1 MRLSPW
7 NLLTVQ
13 RCEEYGLS
21 EEVVDMQGLVILAGP
36 SCVGKG
42 PLIAAFK
49 TFHPRLAAE
58 LEPLV
63 LYNSRSPRPGERNG
77 VDYHFRSRETIE
89 HMGKRKDFHVFE
101 VRGDL
106 QGLDAG
112 ELKTTLRTKR
122 LLFEGNPFVGEQ
134 LLSLATEEEISVT
147 CAFLSPFC
155 LEEIRF
161 LSSPESGVNLQ
172 KFVTDV
178 MRRKLLRRMQRQK
191 GILSLPDLEEVERR
205 AGSALKEICLAP
217 RFGNVIPNHDGEDSE
232 HWNAFP
238 YPLGDARKAL
248 AAFTALLKGEESPF
262 IERWDET
269 LPLPLHS

>member
-1 MRLSPW
+1 
-7 NLLTVQ
+7 
-13 RCEEYGLS
+13 
-21 EEVVDMQGLVILAGP
+21 MQGLVILAGP

-49 TFHPRLAAE
+49 AFHPRLAAE

-63 LYNSRSPRPGERNG
+63 LYNSRSPRPGERDG
-77 VDYHFRSRETIE
+77 VDYHFRSQETLE
-89 HMGKRKDFHVFE
+89 RMAERKDFHIFE

-106 QGLDAG
+106 QGLDTK
-112 ELKTTLRTKR
+112 ELKEKLRTKR
-122 LLFEGNPFVGEQ
+122 LLFEGNPFVGER
-134 LLSLATEEEISVT
+134 LLELATAEGIPVK
-147 CAFLSPFC
+147 CAFLSPFSF
-155 LEEIRF
+155 EEIRF
-161 LSSPESGVNLQ
+161 LSSPESGVDLQ
-172 KFVTDV
+172 QFVTDV

-191 GILSLPDLEEVERR
+191 GLLSLPDLEEVERR
-205 AGSALKEICLAP
+205 ARSALKEICLAP

-248 AAFTALLKGEESPF
+248 AAFVALLKGENSPF

-269 LPLPLHS
+269 LSLPSYS